1 MKDLTRRGFLGLAG
15 AAGVAAGLAAC
26 AGTGSAPSASG
37 GGGAAAG
44 GPLQFWSNHP
54 GTSKD
59 TEAKLIEAFQKA
71 NPGITVSLIDGGKNY
86 EEVAQK
92 FNASLAGGQLP
103 DVIVA
108 SDVTWFNFAL
118 NKQLAPLD
126 AVSYTHLTL
135 PTNREV

>member
-26 AGTGSAPSASG
+26 AGSGSAPAASG
-37 GGGAAAG
+37 GGGAG
-44 GPLQFWSNHP
+44 GPIQFWSNHP

-86 EEVAQK
+86 EDSLK
-92 FNASLAGGQLP
+92 SNKRSTDKTLNPHLYLFNP
-103 DVIVA
+103 
-108 SDVTWFNFAL
+108 
-118 NKQLAPLD
+118 
-126 AVSYTHLTL
+126 
-135 PTNREV
+135 